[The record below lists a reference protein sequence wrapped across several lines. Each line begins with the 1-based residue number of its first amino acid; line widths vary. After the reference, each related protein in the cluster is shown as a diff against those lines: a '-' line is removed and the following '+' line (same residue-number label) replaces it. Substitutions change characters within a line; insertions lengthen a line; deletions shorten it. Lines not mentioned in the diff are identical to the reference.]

1 MIGLFARLKIRTSFC
16 GVVFGTVIVAVSL
29 LSGCVQ
35 PRVLK
40 YESFQHKSFS
50 KRSKPAEYY
59 QGSPEAI
66 MRDGFL
72 LIGYIDLKRNIRACY
87 DDFTC
92 RNISSEYP
100 PRTELQSEAAE
111 RGGDRISL
119 LEERIGLEKVTKS
132 VCNSYTTQTYTIDGK
147 VYTTTICA
155 SYSHYKGHREVKIS
169 KALVWRY
176 EPQLA
181 TPEANLGAIH
191 QAMDAMA
198 KAYGVNPEKPQV
210 ADAGTPT
217 SDYLDLLSNTYTD
230 TRETASNLFGG
241 SRAASKTGLLKA
253 IDDNDPKAIRKEI
266 AARGRHKWTATQR
279 RSALVLAIMSKKREA
294 INTLLDN
301 GFYELDR
308 DSRGYRPVAYAAVK
322 DDLLTVKRL
331 VALGSKVK
339 GLDNKK
345 QTLLHSAASG
355 KGSTT
360 TAWLLKQGLDPDRFS
375 ANGFTPLMRAVYN
388 GNLGAAR
395 LLLKAGANANARVKK
410 TGSTVL
416 MGAAAKDSG
425 AMLRLLVRN
434 GARVNAS
441 NKKRMTALT
450 FAAAKGNS
458 NSVRALLKSGARI
471 NAVSSFGS
479 PLRVAVRNRKW
490 GVAVLLAKRG
500 ASLKADK
507 ISGAVWLEHAI
518 RQNQHAFVE
527 VLLKRG
533 INPNSRKPNPVL
545 LAARWADGKMIRIL
559 ASHGANLKV
568 SSKGANAL
576 MIAARNGNDSVVE
589 ELLSRNVREGTK
601 KDKGLSAL
609 DVATIY
615 GHIGV
620 VRAMRKAGVD

>member
-1 MIGLFARLKIRTSFC
+1 MKGLFVGLKYRVSSF
-16 GVVFGTVIVAVSL
+16 GIVFGAVLLSASL

-35 PRVLK
+35 PKVLK

-59 QGSPEAI
+59 EGSPEAI

-92 RNISSEYP
+92 RNISSEFP

-132 VCNSYTTQTYTIDGK
+132 VCSSYTTQTYTIDGK

-155 SYSHYKGHREVKIS
+155 SYLHYKGHREVKIS

-181 TPEANLGAIH
+181 TPEANLGAIR

-210 ADAGTPT
+210 ADTGTPT

-241 SRAASKTGLLKA
+241 SRSATKTGLLKA
-253 IDDNDPKAIRKEI
+253 IDDDDPKAIHKEI
-266 AARGRHKWTATQR
+266 AARDRDKWTATQR
-279 RSALVLAIMSKKREA
+279 RSALVFAIISKKRKA
-294 INTLLDN
+294 ISALLDN

-308 DSRGYRPVAYAAVK
+308 DSRGYRPVAYAAAK
-322 DDLLTVKRL
+322 DDLPTLKRL

-339 GLDNKK
+339 GFDDKK

-355 KGSTT
+355 TGSTT

-375 ANGFTPLMRAVYN
+375 ANGFTPLMRAAYN
-388 GNLGAAR
+388 SNLGVAR
-395 LLLKAGANANARVKK
+395 LLLKAGADANARVKN

-416 MGAAAKDSG
+416 MGAAAKDSD
-425 AMLRLLVRN
+425 AMIRLLVRN

-450 FAAAKGNS
+450 FAATKGNTS
-458 NSVRALLKSGARI
+458 SVRALLKSGARI
-471 NAVSSFGS
+471 NAVSAFGS
-479 PLRVAVRNRKW
+479 PFRVAVRNKKW
-490 GVAVLLAKRG
+490 GTAVLLAERG
-500 ASLKADK
+500 ASLKIDK
-507 ISGAVWLEHAI
+507 ISGAKWLEHAI
-518 RQNQHAFVE
+518 RQNQHALVE

-533 INPNSRKPNPVL
+533 ISPNSKKSNPVL
-545 LAARWADGKMIRIL
+545 LAARWADGRMIRIL
-559 ASHGANLKV
+559 ARHGANLKV
-568 SSKGANAL
+568 SHKGVNAL
-576 MIAARNGNDSVVE
+576 IIAARNGNDSVVE
-589 ELLSRNVREGTK
+589 ELLSQKVHVRAK
-601 KDKGLSAL
+601 KGKGLSAL

-615 GHIGV
+615 GHTGV